1 MTANDNPGS
10 AASPFLGSQ
19 TELPGI
25 PQGSSLTEILAAYDL
40 APREAPGALRRYR
53 HELLCG
59 GLRAIVDVWV
69 TSDGLVDSFRIW
81 SLRPRRPAPAKTDG

>member
-1 MTANDNPGS
+1 MAAHDSPGS
-10 AASPFLGSQ
+10 AASPFLASQ

-25 PQGSSLTEILAAYDL
+25 PHGSSLTELLAAFDL
-40 APREAPGALRRYR
+40 APREAPDALRRYR

-59 GLRAIVDVWV
+59 ALRAVVDVWV

-81 SLRPRRPAPAKTDG
+81 SLRPRHTAPAKTDA